1 MGKNKGGEGGLFDLR
16 DFNEISSTPAPA
28 TLPPHLPPHLS
39 LPMVRLFT
47 ITLHPLDNTNK
58 KLKPEFWSS
67 NLTIKSPE
75 ANFVRALLRFI
86 IVNLKL
92 NHKLASSTKD
102 TLENVTSFAQGVDIH
117 SCSTIVA
124 DWLVTRDWI
133 QDNRPAVHSKLEE
146 TKAFLCSKMLKT
158 CNPKTAPKTAPT
170 TPVQSENSAEREF
183 DASYFSAANLA
194 MDDHINDGATSGE
207 TTSPLQM
214 ERNFSSD
221 SNLWYGTLGALT
233 LDDSATYTNMNNKKM
248 EGVGGGKHCP

>member
-1 MGKNKGGEGGLFDLR
+1 
-16 DFNEISSTPAPA
+16 
-28 TLPPHLPPHLS
+28 
-39 LPMVRLFT
+39 MVRLFT

-75 ANFVRALLRFI
+75 ANFVRALLRYV
-86 IVNLKL
+86 IVKLKL
-92 NHKLASSTKD
+92 NHKLASSSKD
-102 TLENVTSFAQGVDIH
+102 TLENVASFAQGVDVH

-133 QDNRPAVHSKLEE
+133 QDNRSAVQLKIEE
-146 TKAFLCSKMLKT
+146 IKAFLSS
-158 CNPKTAPKTAPT
+158 KTAPT
-170 TPVQSENSAEREF
+170 TPMQSENSAEKEF
-183 DASYFSAANLA
+183 DAYFSEANLA
-194 MDDHINDGATSGE
+194 MDDHINAGDGASGE

-221 SNLWYGTLGALT
+221 SNLWYGTLGALN

-248 EGVGGGKHCP
+248 EGGGGGKHCP